1 MRSRSYQYHQ
11 STHWTQPAHT
21 SSFQPTHFSQSVFQ
35 RTAPSTAY
43 PTPPPPII
51 NHASS
56 SLAGALGPNP
66 VWSQA
71 TRAQAPPVVAQPQ
84 QQRSKVY
91 QPQESQAF
99 YEDFLERKAR
109 QMMPARQA
117 LQPAAPVQVVQP
129 LAHTM
134 TPPQP
139 KLEPMAVS
147 SPDPLAMCLDP
158 KPRAIATAVT
168 PQKRKPAVVIE
179 SPSIKRI
186 QALKTST
193 SNSIM
198 HQSPQLATPR
208 QLQTAPLTP
217 SSRSSDVFTTP
228 GTLSEVTPT
237 NKRVVHKAY
246 VEVPRSPWVTPSS
259 SRKPL
264 HQSGKPGETP
274 DLGGYGSEEDGPA
287 SPTKRYAT
295 DSVKSSARRTGDR
308 DDRGQSNF
316 RSSLNSSHFF

>member
-21 SSFQPTHFSQSVFQ
+21 SYFQPNHFAQSVFQ

-71 TRAQAPPVVAQPQ
+71 PRAQAPPAVAQPQ
-84 QQRSKVY
+84 QHSSKVY
-91 QPQESQAF
+91 QPQESHAF

-109 QMMPARQA
+109 QMIPARQA
-117 LQPAAPVQVVQP
+117 PQPAAPVQVVKP
-129 LAHTM
+129 LARTV
-134 TPPQP
+134 TPLQP
-139 KLEPMAVS
+139 KIEPMAAS
-147 SPDPLAMCLDP
+147 SPDPLSMCLDS
-158 KPRAIATAVT
+158 KPSPAASAVAVT
-168 PQKRKPAVVIE
+168 PQKRKAVVLIE

-193 SNSIM
+193 ANPVI
-198 HQSPQLATPR
+198 HQSSPQVVTPR
-208 QLQTAPLTP
+208 QPKAVPLTP
-217 SSRSSDVFTTP
+217 SSGASDVFKTP
-228 GTLSEVTPT
+228 NTPSEVTPT
-237 NKRVVHKAY
+237 HKRIVHKAY
-246 VEVPRSPWVTPSS
+246 VAVPRSPWLTPSS
-259 SRKPL
+259 SRKPTQ
-264 HQSGKPGETP
+264 QSGKPGETP

-287 SPTKRYAT
+287 SPTKRYTT
-295 DSVKSSARRTGDR
+295 DSIKSSARRTGDR
-308 DDRGQSNF
+308 DDRG
-316 RSSLNSSHFF
+316 